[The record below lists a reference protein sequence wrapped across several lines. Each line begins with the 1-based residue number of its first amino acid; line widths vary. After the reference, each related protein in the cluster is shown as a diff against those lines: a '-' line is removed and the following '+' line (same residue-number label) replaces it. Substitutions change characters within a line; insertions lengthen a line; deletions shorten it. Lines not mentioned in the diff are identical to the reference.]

1 MTRPQF
7 EPQVTPRSSG
17 THPVPSILGTSS
29 IPVARTDL
37 GAWPITSSAGDHEA
51 LLLEALS
58 QIPQPMS
65 PEEVARLRT
74 DFPPIAAS
82 DDPATFEYFPD

>member
-1 MTRPQF
+1 MAQRHQDEPVEEPNPEDQF
-7 EPQVTPRSSG
+7 E
-17 THPVPSILGTSS
+17 VPDDT
-29 IPVARTDL
+29 A
-37 GAWPITSSAGDHEA
+37 AGDHEA

-74 DFPPIAAS
+74 DLPPIAAS